1 MLNNKQIQMNL
12 KFLGY
17 YGGNIDGIIRNGT
30 RGAIEEFQ
38 KAYGL
43 VVDGIYG
50 PKSNAKMLEVIKQ
63 IQKELGV
70 AQDGIAGP
78 ITTEARKKQEL
89 NWNSIKY
96 FKQHEF
102 ACKCGCG
109 LNNIDLKLIKILDE
123 IRTYFNRPIQIS
135 SGCRCAKH
143 NKIVGGVANSRH
155 LSGKAVDI
163 ILVGGT
169 KQELLAK
176 CKEYVANGRARYTYT
191 NNTNMKNAVH
201 IDVL

>member
-17 YGGNIDGIIRNGT
+17 YGGNIDGIIGNGT

-50 PKSNAKMLEVIKQ
+50 AKSNAKMLEVIKQ

-70 AQDGIAGP
+70 AQDGIAGQ
-78 ITTEARKKQEL
+78 ITTGANKKQEL

-96 FKQHEF
+96 FKKHEF

-109 LNNIDLKLIKILDE
+109 FNNIDLKLVKILDE

-135 SGCRCAKH
+135 SGCRCTKH
-143 NKIVGGVANSRH
+143 NKNVGGVANSRH
-155 LSGKAVDI
+155 VIGDRKSV
-163 ILVGGT
+163 V
-169 KQELLAK
+169 
-176 CKEYVANGRARYTYT
+176 
-191 NNTNMKNAVH
+191 
-201 IDVL
+201 